1 MLGACLDAVRASV
14 PLVHNITN
22 YVTVNDVANVLLACG
37 GSPIMSDEPEDVEDI
52 TALCGGLNLNIG
64 TLNQRSIEAMHRAG
78 KQAAALGH
86 PILLDPV
93 GAGASALRTNTA
105 LSLMHELPR
114 PFFLYAIWNS
124 YAICAVTVIHCLFSR
139 EDILS

>member
-52 TALCGGLNLNIG
+52 TALCGGLNLN
-64 TLNQRSIEAMHRAG
+64 
-78 KQAAALGH
+78 
-86 PILLDPV
+86 
-93 GAGASALRTNTA
+93 
-105 LSLMHELPR
+105 LSLIHISEPTRHMH
-114 PFFLYAIWNS
+114 
-124 YAICAVTVIHCLFSR
+124 VSR
-139 EDILS
+139 MPSSA